1 MTHGESTKF
10 ENSKRSSDARSSIEK
25 RLHQT
30 ALRLLRS
37 TRSSHGRAQVEA
49 VASSNF
55 LTWES
60 PVVEC
65 GVFATWGRRTMIDA
79 VQMMRTMILAL
90 APPEH
95 RGLPKAELRR
105 LGYTENAADA
115 LTKAS
120 KEQSSER

>member
-1 MTHGESTKF
+1 
-10 ENSKRSSDARSSIEK
+10 
-25 RLHQT
+25 
-30 ALRLLRS
+30 
-37 TRSSHGRAQVEA
+37 
-49 VASSNF
+49 
-55 LTWES
+55 
-60 PVVEC
+60 
-65 GVFATWGRRTMIDA
+65 MIDA

-120 KEQSSER
+120 REQSSER

>member
-1 MTHGESTKF
+1 MTTKDELIRELIEENTKLRKMLGEKDPCNEGETK
-10 ENSKRSSDARSSIEK
+10 
-25 RLHQT
+25 
-30 ALRLLRS
+30 
-37 TRSSHGRAQVEA
+37 
-49 VASSNF
+49 
-55 LTWES
+55 
-60 PVVEC
+60 
-65 GVFATWGRRTMIDA
+65 MIDA